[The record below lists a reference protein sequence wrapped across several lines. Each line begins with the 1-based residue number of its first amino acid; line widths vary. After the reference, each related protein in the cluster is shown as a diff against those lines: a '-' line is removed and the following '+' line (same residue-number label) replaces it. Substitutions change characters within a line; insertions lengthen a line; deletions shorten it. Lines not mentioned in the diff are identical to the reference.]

1 MLNLN
6 KLELA
11 LANRSELENLQS
23 TDKAL
28 IKHME
33 AAKSI
38 TLTIDKNTLGLAY
51 HVHCMKGCLEGNTF
65 GFPTDFLEFAQKHLG
80 VKKAQAYNLNTIGE
94 NVVQVPT
101 TEIYVDRWTWSNIIE
116 HCTHDGQ
123 TDWNEARRRAAVC
136 STLGGTK
143 ILTVCRMLNSYD
155 IADEDI
161 RAYLTDTKN
170 EAYSSTVKDFE
181 KRLKEPYKLLTT
193 TNDEKPTETT
203 TEPTETAT
211 ESTETTTTPTEKLTE
226 KAYLIPE
233 TVINE
238 VYPELCRVAEECP
251 HIASLVHLLHELG
264 FAEKPVETT
273 TEPAEIT
280 EHIEPTEPTER
291 PAEPTEKPTEKPA
304 KKRGAKK

>member
-38 TLTIDKNTLGLAY
+38 TLTIDKDTLGLAY

-65 GFPTDFLEFAQKHLG
+65 GFPTDFVEFAQKQLG

-101 TEIYVDRWTWSNIIE
+101 TEIYVDRWTWDNILE

-123 TDWNEARRRAAVC
+123 IDWNEARRKAAVC

-143 ILTVCRMLNSYD
+143 ILTVCRMLNYYD

-161 RAYLTDTKN
+161 RAFITDTKN

-193 TNDEKPTETT
+193 TNDEKPAETT
-203 TEPTETAT
+203 TEP
-211 ESTETTTTPTEKLTE
+211 TETTTTPTEKPTE

-264 FAEKPVETT
+264 FAEKPT
-273 TEPAEIT
+273 EIT
-280 EHIEPTEPTER
+280 EHIEPTEPTECTEKT
-291 PAEPTEKPTEKPA
+291 AEPAEKPA
-304 KKRGAKK
+304 EKPVKTKAKKK